1 MKRPRALLAAVALCG
16 FGLLAA
22 STPAA
27 VQVSASVA
35 TDTSAV
41 DLLWGV
47 KIPVRDGVRLNAT
60 VYLPRERSGPLPV
73 IFTFTPY
80 ISDTYHERAIYFA
93 RNGYVFA
100 LVDVRGRGNS
110 EGEFEPFVNEG
121 RDGYDVVEWL
131 ARQPWSNG
139 KVTMWGGSYAGFD
152 QWSVL
157 KEFPPHLVTIV
168 PAAAAHLGVDFPYR
182 NNVSSPYV
190 MQWITYTSGVTP
202 NLNLFRES
210 SFWIQKFR
218 ELYLSGRPFASLD
231 TIVGNPSPIFHR
243 WLEHPRPDAYWDA
256 TAPSPEHYARI
267 EVPILTITGHYD
279 GDQPGALE
287 YYRRHMRYGSPSG
300 KANHYLII
308 GPWDHAGTR
317 TPRREVGGLRFG
329 EASALDLNRL
339 HREWYDWTMKSGPKP
354 EFLKKR
360 VAYYVVGEGAEHWK
374 YADDLDS
381 IASAKLTLYLHSSGS
396 ASDVFRSGVLRPEPP
411 TRRSS
416 APSDTYVYD
425 PLDVRPAALEGEE
438 VEDYLTD
445 QRYVLNTFGNG
456 VIYHSEPFREAT
468 EISGSV
474 RFVAWIA
481 MDVPDTDFQVSLYEV
496 LADGT
501 SVLLTDDVMRARYRD
516 SLREP
521 KLVEPGA
528 IHRYEFN
535 RFLWFSRRVAAGSRL
550 RLFLR
555 SPNSIHLQKNYNG
568 GGNVSF
574 ESRKDARTA
583 RVTLYHDAEHPSF
596 LELPVVR

>member
-1 MKRPRALLAAVALCG
+1 MKHPYGSLAAVALCCLTV
-16 FGLLAA
+16 FATRAAAA
-22 STPAA
+22 SQAAPPATA
-27 VQVSASVA
+27 
-35 TDTSAV
+35 DTLAV

-60 VYLPRERSGPLPV
+60 LYLPRERSGPLPV

-93 RNGYVFA
+93 RNGYGFA

-139 KVTMWGGSYAGFD
+139 KVAMWGGSYAGFD

-157 KEFPPHLVTIV
+157 KEFPPHLATIV

-210 SFWIQKFR
+210 SFWIRKFR
-218 ELYLSGRPFASLD
+218 ELYLSGRAFAALD
-231 TIVGNPSPIFHR
+231 TIVGNPSSIFHR
-243 WLEHPRPDAYWDA
+243 WLEHPTPDAYWDQ
-256 TAPSPEHYARI
+256 TAPAPEHYARI
-267 EVPILTITGHYD
+267 DVPILTITGHYD

-287 YYRRHMRYGSPSG
+287 YYRRHMRHGSPSG
-300 KANHYLII
+300 KAKHYLII

-329 EASALDLNRL
+329 EASMLDLNRL
-339 HREWYDWTMKSGPKP
+339 HREWYDWTMKSGPMP

-374 YADDLDS
+374 YADALDS
-381 IASAKLTLYLHSSGS
+381 IATAKLTLYLHSRGS
-396 ASDVFRSGVLRPEPP
+396 ANDVFRSGELRPQPP
-411 TRRSS
+411 ARGSS
-416 APSDTYVYD
+416 APSDAYVYD
-425 PLDVRPAALEGEE
+425 PLDVRPAELEREDI
-438 VEDYLTD
+438 EDYLTD

-456 VIYHSEPFREAT
+456 LIYHSEPFSEAT
-468 EISGSV
+468 EISGSA

-501 SVLLTDDVMRARYRD
+501 SVLLTDDLMRARYRD
-516 SLREP
+516 SLREA
-521 KLVEPGA
+521 KLVAPGA
-528 IHRYEFN
+528 VHRYEFN
-535 RFLWFSRRVAAGSRL
+535 SFLWFSRRVAAGSRL

-555 SPNSIHLQKNYNG
+555 SPNSIHLQKNYNAG
-568 GGNVSF
+568 RDVSF
-574 ESRKDARTA
+574 EARKDARTA
-583 RVTLYHDAEHPSF
+583 RITLYHDPEHPSF